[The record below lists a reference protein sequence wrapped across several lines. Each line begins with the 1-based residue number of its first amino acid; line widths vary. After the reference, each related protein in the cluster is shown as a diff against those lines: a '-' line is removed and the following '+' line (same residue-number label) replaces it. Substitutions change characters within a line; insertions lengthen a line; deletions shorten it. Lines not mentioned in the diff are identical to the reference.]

1 MAELRC
7 YMIVIADL
15 TDRERFLAGYARAV
29 PPLVTR
35 FGGRY
40 VVRGSGGAFVEGGW
54 CANPSALVSEWPSR
68 EAALRFWNS
77 PEYAEA
83 KRLREGTGRF
93 QVLLIDSPEWQPP
106 GN

>member
-1 MAELRC
+1 MTDTRC
-7 YMIVIADL
+7 YMIVLAEL

-40 VVRGSGGAFVEGGW
+40 VLRGAGGHFLEGGW
-54 CANPSALVSEWPSR
+54 CESPSALISEWPNR
-68 EAALRFWNS
+68 EAALRFWKS
-77 PEYAEA
+77 PEYVEL

-93 QVLLIDSPEWQPP
+93 QVLLVDAPAMGST
-106 GN
+106 G